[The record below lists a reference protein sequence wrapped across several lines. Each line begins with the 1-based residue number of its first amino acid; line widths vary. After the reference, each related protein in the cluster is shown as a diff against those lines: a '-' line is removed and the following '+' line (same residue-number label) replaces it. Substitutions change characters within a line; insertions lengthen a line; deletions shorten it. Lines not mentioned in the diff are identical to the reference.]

1 MILSRR
7 MTGCLGCVVYANRP
21 GYVASAKDAT
31 VAALVSRG
39 LVTARPDPTNA
50 DQQIVVPTAAGR
62 KRLAED
68 LPNPPRINPRL
79 LHARSRG
86 RRS

>member
-7 MTGCLGCVVYANRP
+7 MTGCLGCVVYAHRP
-21 GYVASAKDAT
+21 GYVASAKDTT

-50 DQQIVVPTAAGR
+50 DKQLVVPTAAGR
-62 KRLAED
+62 QRLAED
-68 LPNPPRINPRL
+68 LPNPAPIDPRVLR
-79 LHARSRG
+79 ARSRG

>member
-21 GYVASAKDAT
+21 GYVVSAKDRT

-39 LVTARPDPTNA
+39 LATARPDPT
-50 DQQIVVPTAAGR
+50 DPTRQIVVPTSAGR
-62 KRLAED
+62 RRLAQD
-68 LPNPPRINPRL
+68 LPNPAPIDPRVLR
-79 LHARSRG
+79 ARSRG